1 MEYLVYYQA
10 ALLWL
15 ARNHFHHHSTTA
27 QLRTLDPSSRV
38 TITDSIQQ
46 MMYVSGETTEPS
58 VETTGIIEDIVR
70 QQVIELVRVF
80 PRNSSTKSTANLS
93 QLKNCTELASRRGS
107 KSISTNDLIFQIRH
121 DQAKVSRLRTFLS
134 WKDVRK
140 NIKDSDDKGADAD
153 LAAGDDPTGGVVGGG
168 PVDEAA
174 KKNKKAKVGL
184 PWEVSSFF
192 NAEVPERDDEDDE
205 EEEEMNYITLQ
216 RLRKADER
224 TKAMTKEEYVTWS
237 EYRQAS
243 FTWRKG
249 KRFREWAGFGIVTD
263 SKPSDDIV
271 DILGFLTFEMVQTL
285 TEAALKAKEQEDMAR
300 AQNGGDN
307 AGDKKRKHQH
317 GLFDPPSEGRTP
329 IEPRH
334 VQEAFRRFQQR
345 PKKTRAM
352 LNQSKL
358 PQKTPLNII

>member
-1 MEYLVYYQA
+1 MA
-10 ALLWL
+10 
-15 ARNHFHHHSTTA
+15 
-27 QLRTLDPSSRV
+27 
-38 TITDSIQQ
+38 DSKDSKAYKYRQEISQ
-46 MMYVSGETTEPS
+46 MMYVSGETAEPP
-58 VETTGIIEDIVR
+58 VETTSIIEDIVR
-70 QQVIELVRVF
+70 QQVIELLR
-80 PRNSSTKSTANLS
+80 
-93 QLKNCTELASRRGS
+93 NCTEHASRRGS
-107 KSISTNDLIFQIRH
+107 KSIGINDLIFQIRH

-140 NIKDSDDKGADAD
+140 NVKDSDDKGADAD
-153 LAAGDDPTGGVVGGG
+153 IAAGDDPVGGVVAGGG

-184 PWEVSSFF
+184 PWEPSSYY
-192 NAEVPERDDEDDE
+192 NVEVPEREEEEDE

-243 FTWRKG
+243 FTYRKG

-285 TEAALKAKEQEDMAR
+285 TEMALKVKEQEDLAR
-300 AQNGGDN
+300 AQTGAGGAGAGGEN
-307 AGDKKRKHQH
+307 AAKKRKHE
-317 GLFDPPSEGRTP
+317 GALFDFPSEGKTP

-334 VQEAFRRFQQR
+334 VQEASRRLQQR
-345 PKKTRAM
+345 PKKSRAM
-352 LNQSKL
+352 LNGTRIAQH
-358 PQKTPLNII
+358 TPLNIF

>member
-1 MEYLVYYQA
+1 MSINPYVRSIVATQP
-10 ALLWL
+10 
-15 ARNHFHHHSTTA
+15 R
-27 QLRTLDPSSRV
+27 SREQV
-38 TITDSIQQ
+38 NRDKVVNSIQQ
-46 MMYVSGETTEPS
+46 MMYVSGETAEPS
-58 VETTGIIEDIVR
+58 VETTSIIEDIVR
-70 QQVIELVRVF
+70 QQVIELLR
-80 PRNSSTKSTANLS
+80 
-93 QLKNCTELASRRGS
+93 NCTELASRRGS

-140 NIKDSDDKGADAD
+140 NVKDSEDKGADAD
-153 LAAGDDPTGGVVGGG
+153 LAGGDDPVGGVVGGGG

-174 KKNKKAKVGL
+174 KKNKKAKIGL
-184 PWEVSSFF
+184 PWEPASYYAV
-192 NAEVPERDDEDDE
+192 EVPERDDEEDE
-205 EEEEMNYITLQ
+205 DEDEMNYITLQ

-224 TKAMTKEEYVTWS
+224 TKVMTREEYVTWS

-271 DILGFLTFEMVQTL
+271 DILGFLTFEMVATL
-285 TEAALKAKEQEDMAR
+285 TEIALKAKEQEDMAR
-300 AQNGGDN
+300 AQSGADN
-307 AGDKKRKHQH
+307 AGTKKRKHQH
-317 GLFDPPSEGRTP
+317 GLFDPPSEGKTP

-345 PKKTRAM
+345 PKKSRAM
-352 LNQSKL
+352 LNGTKL
-358 PQKTPLNII
+358 VQHTPLNII

>member
-1 MEYLVYYQA
+1 MADKDNKAYKYRQEI
-10 ALLWL
+10 
-15 ARNHFHHHSTTA
+15 S
-27 QLRTLDPSSRV
+27 
-38 TITDSIQQ
+38 Q
-46 MMYVSGETTEPS
+46 MMYVSGETAEPS
-58 VETTGIIEDIVR
+58 VETTSIIEDIVR
-70 QQVIELVRVF
+70 QQVIELLR
-80 PRNSSTKSTANLS
+80 
-93 QLKNCTELASRRGS
+93 NCTELASRRGS

-140 NIKDSDDKGADAD
+140 NVKDSDDKGADAD
-153 LAAGDDPTGGVVGGG
+153 LAAGDDPVGGVVAGSGG

-184 PWEVSSFF
+184 PWEPASFF
-192 NAEVPERDDEDDE
+192 SVEVPEREDEEDE
-205 EEEEMNYITLQ
+205 EEDEMNYMTLQ

-224 TKAMTKEEYVTWS
+224 TKLMTREEYVTWS

-271 DILGFLTFEMVQTL
+271 DILGFLTFEMVATL
-285 TEAALKAKEQEDMAR
+285 TEVALKAKEQEDLAR
-300 AQNGGDN
+300 AQSGADSV
-307 AGDKKRKHQH
+307 AGAKKRKHQH
-317 GLFDPPSEGRTP
+317 GLFDPPSEGKTP

-345 PKKTRAM
+345 PKKLRAM
-352 LNQSKL
+352 LNGTRLIQH
-358 PQKTPLNII
+358 TPLNII